1 MNASYRSY
9 IYNLS
14 KKNMLLVK
22 IINLNLI
29 PYNKTF
35 KKIINYKIFNNK

>member
-1 MNASYRSY
+1 MLATEAIY
-9 IYNLS
+9 IILV
-14 KKNMLLVK
+14 KNMLLVK